1 MNPNCI
7 IVTQPQPKPPRDA
20 ATSIS
25 LLNETRVSE
34 SQGNYDV
41 WLKAFKNKQTII
53 QKQKWHARMPLLL
66 RLHFFPIF
74 TITLHNH
81 MTLILN
87 IVLII
92 TALKQE
98 KQIPKTW

>member
-1 MNPNCI
+1 
-7 IVTQPQPKPPRDA
+7 
-20 ATSIS
+20 
-25 LLNETRVSE
+25 
-34 SQGNYDV
+34 
-41 WLKAFKNKQTII
+41 
-53 QKQKWHARMPLLL
+53 MPLLL

-87 IVLII
+87 IILII

-98 KQIPKTW
+98 KQIPKT